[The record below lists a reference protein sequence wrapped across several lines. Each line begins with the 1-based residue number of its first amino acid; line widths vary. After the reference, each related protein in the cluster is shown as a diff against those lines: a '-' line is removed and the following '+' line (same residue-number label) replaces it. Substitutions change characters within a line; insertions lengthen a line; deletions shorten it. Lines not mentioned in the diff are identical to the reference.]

1 MKKIISVIITT
12 IVLLFGT
19 ICSYA
24 EETPTTTNIELNL
37 NGSKTIKDGEATI
50 ELFLHLGA
58 FTGIEENVT
67 LGYEGILEYDKDMF
81 SSVMIEGLNTW
92 NAEYASTTKKIVGDV
107 AHAKSNTD
115 IAKITLK
122 LKDGIESGTTG
133 KVTISNILL
142 SDGTNDFS
150 FNKEITITKEANA
163 PVDQEK
169 EKEDIPNNAEDKKD
183 LSVKDTQ
190 NIDNTIASAKIPKA
204 GITNL
209 LIIVVVLIILV
220 GMVSFIRYKNI
231 KLK

>member
-24 EETPTTTNIELNL
+24 AETPTTANIELEL
-37 NGSKTIKDGEATI
+37 NGPKTVNDDQKTV

-58 FTGIEENVT
+58 FTGVEENVT
-67 LGYEGILEYDKDMF
+67 LGYQGILEYDKDMF

-115 IAKITLK
+115 IVKITLT

-142 SDGTNDFS
+142 SNGTNDFS
-150 FNKEITITKEANA
+150 FNKEITITKEAST
-163 PVDQEK
+163 PIEQEK
-169 EKEDIPNNAEDKKD
+169 EKEDIPNNEEDKKD
-183 LSVKDTQ
+183 SSVKEAQDT
-190 NIDNTIASAKIPKA
+190 DKTTASAKIPKA
-204 GITNL
+204 GITNI
-209 LIIVVVLIILV
+209 LIIVAALIILV
-220 GMVSFIRYKNI
+220 GIISLIRYKNI